1 MVFKKVKTG
10 KYVVPIQTDVPANT
24 IGRTAKSEK
33 CNKIALWLISILGL
47 FFSILL
53 VSVLSAQTLLV
64 KHVLFWRIENRSSS
78 IYEND
83 GNVVSCY
90 YNTPNPRNDS
100 QLTPSNIHPHLCT
113 HINIAFAQIRNNQIY
128 LEDSQLDV
136 IPDIVKLKTYNPNLK
151 VLLSV
156 GGAGNNDGFSK
167 MVVNHASRKVFI
179 KSIKYMLRNYSL
191 DGIDLDWEFP
201 AVKVYQNSLRKRER
215 QHFSQLLREIR
226 TEYIRE
232 KRNYLL
238 TVAVAAPQIIVD
250 AAYDVDQINMY
261 VDYANIM
268 TYDFHT
274 YTKFTPFTG
283 LNSPLYARPEEQLY
297 FATLNIN
304 YTVQMYKDKGL
315 DPRKIVVGI
324 PTYGHTFALVNA
336 NNAKVGSPASGFGT
350 LGNLG
355 FVNYPDI
362 CMFLSKFND
371 TIIKQDLDAKVPF
384 LYKES
389 EWVSYE
395 NADSVVA
402 KAKYITEN
410 KLRGAMIYSLNA
422 DDYDGTCDK
431 LSGSVKFP
439 LSTTVRNTLNQ
450 NPTSEMN

>member
-1 MVFKKVKTG
+1 MVFKKAKTG
-10 KYVVPIQTDVPANT
+10 KCIVPIQRNITPNT
-24 IGRTAKSEK
+24 VRRSRSGK
-33 CNKIALWLISILGL
+33 CDKIILWLIFILGL
-47 FFSILL
+47 SFAVLL
-53 VSVLSAQTLLV
+53 VCILSSQAGKQLS
-64 KHVLFWRIENRSSS
+64 FWKIIENRSSS
-78 IYEND
+78 IFENE

-90 YNTPNPRNDS
+90 YNTPNPTNVT

-113 HINIAFAQIRNNQIY
+113 HINIAFAQIRNNKIY

-136 IPDIVKLKTYNPNLK
+136 LPDIVKLKTYNPNLK

-156 GGAGNNDGFSK
+156 GGAGNNDGFSN
-167 MVVNHASRKVFI
+167 MVINHASRKVFI
-179 KSIKYMLRNYSL
+179 KSIKSILRNHSL

-201 AVKVYQNSLRKRER
+201 AVKGYQNNLRKRQR

-250 AAYDVDQINMY
+250 VAYDVDQINMY

-297 FATLNIN
+297 LATLNIN

-315 DPRKIVVGI
+315 DPSKIVVGI
-324 PTYGHTFALVNA
+324 PTYGHSFALVNA

-362 CMFLSKFND
+362 CMFLSKFHDIVINEE
-371 TIIKQDLDAKVPF
+371 TEAKVPY
-384 LYKES
+384 LHKKS

-422 DDYDGTCDK
+422 DDYDGKCDK

-439 LSTTVRNTLNQ
+439 LATTVRNTLNQ
-450 NPTSEMN
+450 NPTLKEQL